1 MTAAMS
7 WELDAEHEE
16 FRASVRSFVD
26 RHVRPVVDESEEAGR
41 PPAALLKEMGSAGLL
56 GLAVPEAYGG
66 GAGDTLAI
74 VVLAEEL
81 ARASGG
87 IAVTALVTG
96 YMSTPHIANYGTE
109 AQRARYLPGLIAGE
123 KIASIAVT
131 EPGTGSN
138 VGGITTRA
146 TPVPGD
152 GPAGPGDGSPPYAE
166 QAAGGFRLNGTKM
179 FITNAGIADVLVVAA
194 RTSPDGHRGIT
205 TFLVE
210 ADNPGLSV
218 GRPLRKMGWH
228 ASDTREVILSD
239 CLVAGDAVLGEQDR
253 GFHQIMSAFQLERL
267 TLAAMGVGHAEECLH
282 AATTYARDRE
292 VFGGPLIQL
301 QTIRHRLAAMS
312 VELAAARLLTYQA
325 AARLDASHPDAA
337 MSVAQ
342 AKYHA
347 AIAAN
352 HIVDEC
358 VQIFGGS
365 GFLEETPVA
374 RHYRDARV
382 LRIGGGT
389 DEIQLEILAKGLPG

>member
-7 WELDAEHEE
+7 WELDREHED
-16 FRASVRSFVD
+16 FRTSVRAFVD
-26 RHVRPVVDESEEAGR
+26 RHVRPVVEESEQAGR
-41 PPAALLKEMGSAGLL
+41 PPAALLKEMGGAGLL
-56 GLAVPEAYGG
+56 GLSVAEEYGG
-66 GAGDTLAI
+66 GGGDSLAI

-96 YMSTPHIANYGTE
+96 YMSTPHIAHFGTDE
-109 AQRARYLPGLIAGE
+109 QRARYLPGLVSGE

-146 TPVPGD
+146 TPVEGN
-152 GPAGPGDGSPPYAE
+152 
-166 QAAGGFRLNGTKM
+166 GGFRLNGTKM
-179 FITNAGIADVLVVAA
+179 FITNAGIADVFVVAA

-205 TFLVE
+205 TFIVE
-210 ADNPGLSV
+210 AGTPGLSV
-218 GRPLRKMGWH
+218 GQPLRKMGWH
-228 ASDTREVILSD
+228 ASDTREVIFED
-239 CLVAGDAVLGEQDR
+239 CLVPADAVLGTENR

-267 TLAAMGVGHAEECLH
+267 TLAAMGLGHAEECLA
-282 AATTYARDRE
+282 AATAYARDRE
-292 VFGGPLIQL
+292 VFGEPLISL
-301 QTIRHRLAAMS
+301 QVTRHRLAALS
-312 VELAAARLLTYQA
+312 VELEAARLLTYRA
-325 AARLDASHPDAA
+325 AARLDADHPEVGR
-337 MSVAQ
+337 SVAM

-358 VQIFGGS
+358 VQLFGGS

-374 RHYRDARV
+374 RHFRDARV

-389 DEIQLEILAKGLPG
+389 DEIQLEILARGLPG

>member
-16 FRASVRSFVD
+16 FRASVRGFVD
-26 RHVRPVVDESEEAGR
+26 RHVRPVVDESEQAGR

-96 YMSTPHIANYGTE
+96 YMSTPHISQFGTE
-109 AQRARYLPGLIAGE
+109 EQRARYLPGLIAGE

-131 EPGTGSN
+131 EPGTGSD

-146 TPVPGD
+146 TPVT
-152 GPAGPGDGSPPYAE
+152 GS
-166 QAAGGFRLNGTKM
+166 GGFRLDGTKM

-205 TFLVE
+205 TFIVE
-210 ADNPGLSV
+210 AGNPGLSV
-218 GRPLRKMGWH
+218 GQPLRKMGWH

-239 CLVAGDAVLGEQDR
+239 CLVAADAVLGEQNR

-267 TLAAMGVGHAEECLH
+267 TLAAMGIGHAEECLH
-282 AATTYARDRE
+282 AATGYARDRE
-292 VFGGPLIQL
+292 VFGAPLIQL

-325 AARLDASHPDAA
+325 AARLDAGHPDAA
-337 MSVAQ
+337 MSVAR

-374 RHYRDARV
+374 RHFRDARV

-389 DEIQLEILAKGLPG
+389 DEIQLEILAKGLPE

>member
-1 MTAAMS
+1 MVMTATMS
-7 WELDAEHEE
+7 WELDDEHEE
-16 FRASVRSFVD
+16 FRASVRGFVD

-56 GLAVPEAYGG
+56 GLAVPQEYGG
-66 GAGDTLAI
+66 GAGDSLAI

-96 YMSTPHIANYGTE
+96 YMSTPHIAHFGSDE
-109 AQRARYLPGLIAGE
+109 QRARYLPGLISGE

-146 TPVPGD
+146 TAVD
-152 GPAGPGDGSPPYAE
+152 
-166 QAAGGFRLNGTKM
+166 GGFRLDGTKM

-205 TFLVE
+205 TFIVE

-218 GRPLRKMGWH
+218 GQPLRKMGWH
-228 ASDTREVILSD
+228 ASDTREVVLSD
-239 CLVAGDAVLGEQDR
+239 CLVGSDAVLGEQNR
-253 GFHQIMSAFQLERL
+253 GFHQIMAAFQLERL
-267 TLAAMGVGHAEECLH
+267 TLAAMGVGHAAECLQ
-282 AATTYARDRE
+282 AATAYTRDRE
-292 VFGGPLIQL
+292 VFGSPLIQL

-312 VELAAARLLTYQA
+312 VELEAARLLTYQA
-325 AARLDASHPDAA
+325 AARLDAGHPEAA
-337 MSVAQ
+337 NSVAR

-358 VQIFGGS
+358 VQLFGGS

-389 DEIQLEILAKGLPG
+389 DEIQLEILAKGLPA

>member
-16 FRASVRSFVD
+16 FRASVRGFVD

-96 YMSTPHIANYGTE
+96 YMSTPHIAQFGTE
-109 AQRARYLPGLIAGE
+109 EQRARYLPGLIAGE
-123 KIASIAVT
+123 KIAAIAVT

-146 TPVPGD
+146 TAVQGD
-152 GPAGPGDGSPPYAE
+152 GEPG
-166 QAAGGFRLNGTKM
+166 GGFRLDGTKM

-218 GRPLRKMGWH
+218 GQPLRKMGWH
-228 ASDTREVILSD
+228 ASDTREVILSE
-239 CLVAGDAVLGEQDR
+239 CLVAADAVLGEQNR

-282 AATTYARDRE
+282 AATAYARDRE
-292 VFGGPLIQL
+292 VFGAPLIQL
-301 QTIRHRLAAMS
+301 QTIRHRIAAMS

-325 AARLDASHPDAA
+325 AARLDAGHPDAA
-337 MSVAQ
+337 MSVAR

-358 VQIFGGS
+358 VQLFGGS

-374 RHYRDARV
+374 RHFRDARV

-389 DEIQLEILAKGLPG
+389 DEIQLEILAKGLPE

>member
-16 FRASVRSFVD
+16 FRASVRGFVD
-26 RHVRPVVDESEEAGR
+26 RHVRPVVDESEQAGR

-87 IAVTALVTG
+87 IAFTALVTG
-96 YMSTPHIANYGTE
+96 YMSTPHISQFGTE
-109 AQRARYLPGLIAGE
+109 EQRARYLPGLIAGE

-131 EPGTGSN
+131 EPGTGSD

-146 TPVPGD
+146 TPVT
-152 GPAGPGDGSPPYAE
+152 GS
-166 QAAGGFRLNGTKM
+166 GGFRLDGTKM

-205 TFLVE
+205 TFIVE
-210 ADNPGLSV
+210 AGNPGLSV
-218 GRPLRKMGWH
+218 GQPLRKMGWH

-239 CLVAGDAVLGEQDR
+239 CLVAADAVLGEQNR

-267 TLAAMGVGHAEECLH
+267 TLAAMGIGHAEECLR
-282 AATTYARDRE
+282 AATGYARDRE
-292 VFGGPLIQL
+292 VFGAPLIQL

-325 AARLDASHPDAA
+325 AARLDAGHPDAA
-337 MSVAQ
+337 MSVAR

-374 RHYRDARV
+374 RHFRDARV

-389 DEIQLEILAKGLPG
+389 DEIQLEILAKGLPV